1 MEKSRLSLLIA
12 LGAAVSAVSV
22 SSCVYA
28 APAPQSV
35 HAEIEALFKRMQ
47 AAGCQF
53 NRNSSWYSATE
64 AQEHLS
70 KKLAYFE
77 ERGAIKTTE
86 DFITVAATKTS
97 LSGKQYLVHCTGMG
111 PTESNVW
118 LQEQLKTVR
127 SARTAP

>member
-1 MEKSRLSLLIA
+1 MEKNRVSRWVAFSLA
-12 LGAAVSAVSV
+12 LAASSSAM
-22 SSCVYA
+22 A
-28 APAPQSV
+28 ATAPQSV

-47 AAGCQF
+47 SAGCQF

-97 LSGKQYLVHCTGMG
+97 LSGKQYLVHCAGMG

-118 LQEQLKTVR
+118 MQEQLKAVR
-127 SARTAP
+127 SARPVP

>member
-1 MEKSRLSLLIA
+1 MQ
-12 LGAAVSAVSV
+12 SAS
-22 SSCVYA
+22 
-28 APAPQSV
+28 
-35 HAEIEALFKRMQ
+35 
-47 AAGCQF
+47 CQF

-97 LSGKQYLVHCTGMG
+97 LSGKQYLVHCAGMG

-118 LQEQLKTVR
+118 MQEQLKAVR
-127 SARTAP
+127 SARPVP